1 MIAFAHVITA
11 IVWLL
16 ADSVHG
22 HCVIT
27 YPGWRGN
34 NLITNVSFPY
44 GMQRSYPCGGLDV
57 TQNRTAWPITG
68 GAVAL
73 QPGWFAGHATAL
85 MYLNIWLGLDPDNYA
100 TLWPMFEILG
110 PSDNPYP
117 GTICL
122 PQISLP
128 NGLTPS
134 SGDFAT
140 IQVVQTLKSGAS
152 LFSCADI
159 VFTDDL
165 SQVPSVN
172 ETNCFNSTS
181 IKVESVQI
189 CWWIIDYR
197 KWDKWE
203 SESIPAVYDDDD
215 NNN

>member
-1 MIAFAHVITA
+1 M
-11 IVWLL
+11 
-16 ADSVHG
+16 
-22 HCVIT
+22 
-27 YPGWRGN
+27 
-34 NLITNVSFPY
+34 
-44 GMQRSYPCGGLDV
+44 
-57 TQNRTAWPITG
+57 
-68 GAVAL
+68 

-152 LFSCADI
+152 LFSVSFGQTQYTNLLSKQLTCELGSVRI
-159 VFTDDL
+159 SYSRTICPRFPLLTRQTVSTPQVSRSRVFK
-165 SQVPSVN
+165 S
-172 ETNCFNSTS
+172 
-181 IKVESVQI
+181 
-189 CWWIIDYR
+189 
-197 KWDKWE
+197 
-203 SESIPAVYDDDD
+203 
-215 NNN
+215 